1 MQNNTPPSHF
11 FRCLWTLCFIG
22 AVGGLRAQ
30 WNLVQNANQQS
41 PTCIQLTN
49 TSPAQRGAAWHD
61 CPIHL
66 GAPFDLEFTV
76 NLGNNN
82 GGADGMCFVLQQA
95 GNVGNNLVGDSGGS
109 IGYNGGPFN
118 PSIAVEI
125 DTWQNGDVGD
135 PSFDHIGIQSN
146 GQNNHNLS
154 APVQAHPNNANIET
168 GLSYPFRVTWDPA
181 STTLQVYFD
190 GILRKTLNINLIN
203 GIFGGDPLVYWG
215 FTGTT
220 GGATNIHTFCFVD
233 AYYSS
238 YINMVQASPEGP
250 WQVCGDN
257 ELELT
262 AEPIPPVVM
271 AEWVSTGT
279 ALLTTTGQGVYTL
292 YGEDNQGCPTHNDI
306 VVGEAPGPDLALL
319 VDDNIIVCG
328 DTPIELSAAVNPN
341 AQIQW
346 NGNNGSTLVA
356 NTTGQYNVV
365 AQMNGCVETAVVDV
379 LFQPIPDLMF
389 EINGEVV
396 EDEADVCFGESL
408 TMEVLATEGASAT
421 WNNSNSNTL
430 TINSSGDY
438 WAEASI
444 NGCAADPDF
453 IHVNLLPLPTVD
465 LVATPPTLCWGT
477 TGQIS
482 ATPAQGTSVQS
493 WNMPAG
499 TSTLNAAGPGLYQ
512 AQLVSENGCEDS
524 ESLVLNMFP
533 PIATGLVDPDPLCD
547 ASVATLQITQP
558 MDDISWNVGGSSPSL
573 QVVNTMGEG
582 PFVATVTL
590 GYCTETDTAYVT
602 WWPTPNIGNLPDSV
616 ERCVLAA
623 PYTIDWIPQ
632 TTPAVGTWL
641 WTVNGQPAN
650 SGAFLSLEGNYE
662 LMVRDNATGCS
673 DSHAMHV
680 EVLPNLNL
688 VASVADPLICMGD
701 STEVRVELVP
711 VLDTD
716 PYEIPFDLYWST
728 EGANGWSS
736 QVVGGTHLIT
746 AVNACGG
753 VVAGVEV
760 EEEYCGC
767 DVWVPNAFT
776 PDNDGLN
783 EGLRIVTN
791 CDPVE
796 FSFQLY
802 NRWGEILWETS
813 DPETPWSGGASRL
826 GDGLH
831 YVPDGVYPF
840 LCRWT
845 YADDGI
851 LHREQRVGSIAV
863 IR

>member
-1 MQNNTPPSHF
+1 
-11 FRCLWTLCFIG
+11 
-22 AVGGLRAQ
+22 
-30 WNLVQNANQQS
+30 
-41 PTCIQLTN
+41 
-49 TSPAQRGAAWHD
+49 
-61 CPIHL
+61 
-66 GAPFDLEFTV
+66 
-76 NLGNNN
+76 
-82 GGADGMCFVLQQA
+82 
-95 GNVGNNLVGDSGGS
+95 
-109 IGYNGGPFN
+109 
-118 PSIAVEI
+118 
-125 DTWQNGDVGD
+125 
-135 PSFDHIGIQSN
+135 
-146 GQNNHNLS
+146 
-154 APVQAHPNNANIET
+154 
-168 GLSYPFRVTWDPA
+168 
-181 STTLQVYFD
+181 
-190 GILRKTLNINLIN
+190 
-203 GIFGGDPLVYWG
+203 
-215 FTGTT
+215 
-220 GGATNIHTFCFVD
+220 
-233 AYYSS
+233 
-238 YINMVQASPEGP
+238 
-250 WQVCGDN
+250 
-257 ELELT
+257 
-262 AEPIPPVVM
+262 
-271 AEWVSTGT
+271 
-279 ALLTTTGQGVYTL
+279 
-292 YGEDNQGCPTHNDI
+292 
-306 VVGEAPGPDLALL
+306 
-319 VDDNIIVCG
+319 
-328 DTPIELSAAVNPN
+328 
-341 AQIQW
+341 
-346 NGNNGSTLVA
+346 
-356 NTTGQYNVV
+356 
-365 AQMNGCVETAVVDV
+365 
-379 LFQPIPDLMF
+379 
-389 EINGEVV
+389 
-396 EDEADVCFGESL
+396 
-408 TMEVLATEGASAT
+408 
-421 WNNSNSNTL
+421 
-430 TINSSGDY
+430 
-438 WAEASI
+438 
-444 NGCAADPDF
+444 
-453 IHVNLLPLPTVD
+453 
-465 LVATPPTLCWGT
+465 
-477 TGQIS
+477 
-482 ATPAQGTSVQS
+482 
-493 WNMPAG
+493 MPAG

-650 SGAFLSLEGNYE
+650 SGAFLSQEGNYE